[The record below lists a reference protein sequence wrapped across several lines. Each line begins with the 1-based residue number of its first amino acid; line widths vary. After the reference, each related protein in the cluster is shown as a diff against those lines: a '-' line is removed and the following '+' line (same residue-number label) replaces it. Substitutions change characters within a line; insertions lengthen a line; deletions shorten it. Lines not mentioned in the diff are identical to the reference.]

1 MDFVLSF
8 CGEIT
13 LEKVYFKLIIVLKSS
28 ERKIQLHKKHK
39 WNKQFR
45 IWERKLGE
53 ENHVRWTPFF

>member
-28 ERKIQLHKKHK
+28 ERKIQLHKKA
-39 WNKQFR
+39 
-45 IWERKLGE
+45 
-53 ENHVRWTPFF
+53 